1 MDVDAA
7 KTGRGIQHSEA
18 KKNKLMAGNQCFYCK
33 IQGHCAKDCHKK
45 QVDRRN
51 YESGTNNSPGNSRS
65 TDYPRKSEPT
75 TNCAAP
81 VAPDMTPGDI
91 SNFLKD
97 NMGLLDEDTKLSI
110 VESLMP
116 KDFTKAQN

>member
-1 MDVDAA
+1 MDVNAA
-7 KTGRGIQHSEA
+7 KTGRGVYHSEA
-18 KKNKLMAGNQCFYCK
+18 KKNKLMTNNQCFYCE
-33 IQGHCAKDCHKK
+33 IPGHHAKDCCKK
-45 QVDRRN
+45 QADCCN
-51 YESGTNNSPGNSRS
+51 YENRTNNSPSNSRS
-65 TDYPRKSEPT
+65 TNYPGKSKPT

-91 SNFLKD
+91 SSFLKD

-110 VESLMP
+110 VKSLMP